1 MNEEIFVAVELS
13 IYSRQSNDRITTL
26 SNGVLKLAEWPAK
39 NYIIY
44 NVEMTKTDATFIIL
58 IPVPD
63 ATMNGLHKAI
73 KYLEVLPADTF
84 VHRVSPPAAYEWLS
98 TRWIPKAT

>member
-1 MNEEIFVAVELS
+1 MNEGIFVAVELS
-13 IYSRQSNDRITTL
+13 IYSRQSNDRIATL
-26 SNGVLKLAEWPAK
+26 SNGVLKLVGWAAK

-44 NVEMTKTDATFIIL
+44 NVEMTKADATFIIL

-63 ATMNGLHKAI
+63 ATMNGLQEAI

-98 TRWIPKAT
+98 TMWIPKAT